1 MNNDTLLKLRK
12 MRLPAF
18 ATAYLNQANRPD
30 EYASLTFDERL
41 TLLVDAEFDA
51 RCNNKVKRLLK
62 DAHLPDTSAFIG
74 GIEYLPDR
82 NLDKDL
88 FALLRTNDYVRKGL
102 NVMLMGATGCGKT
115 YVACALAT
123 NACRNEYRA
132 RYYRLTEFF
141 GDMEAARLQGR
152 YNEVINSLR
161 SVPLMIFD
169 DFLLVPT
176 TEDEQ
181 RDLFILLRAR
191 DEAKT
196 STILCSQVGIGGWHE
211 RLGSGGV
218 ADTILDRMTANGYSI
233 TIGGNES
240 MRKRHSRI

>member
-1 MNNDTLLKLRK
+1 MNNDTLQKLRK

-18 ATAYLNQANRPD
+18 ANAYRDQANDPD
-30 EYASLTFDERL
+30 TYAGMTFDERL
-41 TLLVDAEFDA
+41 ALLVDAEFDT
-51 RCNNKVKRLLK
+51 RTNNKIKRLLK
-62 DAHLPDTSAFIG
+62 SAHLPDTTAYIG

-88 FALLRTNDYVRKGL
+88 FSTFRANEYIRKGL
-102 NVMLMGATGCGKT
+102 NIMLIGATGCGKT
-115 YVACALAT
+115 YIACALAA

-132 RYYRLTEFF
+132 RYYRLSEFF
-141 GDMEAARLQGR
+141 GEMEAARMQGK
-152 YNEVINSLR
+152 YNEVINQLR
-161 SVPLMIFD
+161 NIPLMVFD
-169 DFLLVPT
+169 DFLLIPT
-176 TEDEQ
+176 NQAEQ

-196 STILCSQVGIGGWHE
+196 STILCSQVAIAGWHE

-218 ADTILDRMTANGYSI
+218 ADTLLDRMTANGYAI
-233 TIGGNES
+233 TIGGDVS